1 MSSIKEENK
10 KFVELKKDLVDSLDY
25 DEWSAIEYGND
36 PLDIYET
43 AWNLFNKGYRK
54 EKTCSFVEVI
64 EGWWDS
70 DGYWECSNCG
80 SSWCFMEG
88 MSPEENEV
96 SYCQKC
102 GAKIIEYR
110 HHIEEDEEE
119 EE

>member
-1 MSSIKEENK
+1 MVKEIGKKICQFYRGRKDQSSCGDCFGERDNYLGCRNLAEW
-10 KFVELKKDLVDSLDY
+10 LVDS
-25 DEWSAIEYGND
+25 
-36 PLDIYET
+36 
-43 AWNLFNKGYRK
+43 FK
-54 EKTCSFVEVI
+54 EKTCSFIEVR

-70 DGYWECSNCG
+70 DGYWECSICG
-80 SSWCFMEG
+80 SAWCFMDG